1 MVTSAERRRLESAY
15 PPPAD
20 ARPVLRACA
29 VGLLA
34 VLIIA
39 VAAALVGGSD
49 SERIAGVTAPQGA
62 TGR

>member
-39 VAAALVGGSD
+39 IAAVVVGGSD
-49 SERIAGVTAPQGA
+49 SGLIAGVSAQQGA